1 MSDELK
7 SVDDIL
13 NHYKKQE
20 TYKRSAE
27 IVKRFGWGG
36 EIKLVEVKKDEG
48 SEVKGQT
55 ADKPYRSQNVPTI
68 SEDSEGE
75 RDIKQQSAT
84 SVPEKLRKGS

>member
-20 TYKRSAE
+20 TFKRSAE

-36 EIKLVEVKKDEG
+36 EIKLVEVKKDANRELPR
-48 SEVKGQT
+48 EVPAT
-55 ADKPYRSQNVPTI
+55 RETR
-68 SEDSEGE
+68 EGE
-75 RDIKQQSAT
+75 RNPADDAASLPG
-84 SVPEKLRKGS
+84 SVVG